1 MSELYYTIVANAK
14 YANPDLSSLKQYIHK
29 GSNIINITSSI
40 AENETRI
47 ITDSFRACLAEDHI
61 FFTQH
66 SNAFVVHHAEE
77 LLNNLKLI
85 LRGVICAMI
94 AGSQHILEEIPLHEI
109 RENYAKDN
117 LPVGLAIRIMRLISI
132 DIAKIRNDT
141 TPNDCSEQILEL
153 KMYFDYVMNVCDNC
167 GENKNPQD
175 VIQQLNE
182 IRALANE
189 DNPMSECEW
198 DCCNYTK
205 WVERDKLTQA
215 LSQYEVENTILFE
228 ESAIRF
234 FKSWNQMPLQDKK
247 DVWREREVMA
257 ALYEQMMQ
265 HWKVLPSFRSIAV
278 ADRIFDGEN
287 QLTGILIF
295 DFALGNEYYQLWD
308 IPQYIRVKSSISDL
322 TEEEE
327 LIPIQLEWMSKTTR
341 FSKEVAG
348 SLSIKPSLPTLLS
361 VQSGDSIVG
370 CNTSGR
376 LNTHQSVT
384 LTTFVTP
391 QNSSDISDVS
401 LLTVGHGF
409 KGGYTDIY
417 TCELNSSKNIGVISY
432 NSPVQEEIADKIDI
446 SLIKPTDTIQIN
458 TYLKW
463 ANIAPKAPVSVV
475 KRGMC
480 VQMYGG
486 ISKHQVGHIDYSQML
501 DGGAISSVIPSFTA
515 IINAQPGD
523 SGSLLIAGHGVAG
536 DPHLDGKE
544 RGYSDAY
551 LESIRFAM
559 LGILIE
565 GNVRGTF
572 QNSVTFRPI
581 DTIFLRLKI
590 KPYLNGA

>member
-1 MSELYYTIVANAK
+1 MLDVYYKIVSDATHVDIESVK
-14 YANPDLSSLKQYIHK
+14 SSLERSSKLLNAVKHI
-29 GSNIINITSSI
+29 SENISKIT
-40 AENETRI
+40 
-47 ITDSFRACLAEDHI
+47 TDSFRALLAEDYI
-61 FFTQH
+61 FFDL
-66 SNAFVVHHAEE
+66 NNDAFSVNQLGE
-77 LLNNLKLI
+77 LLNNLDLI
-85 LRGVICAMI
+85 LRCVNYVII
-94 AGSQHILEEIPLHEI
+94 AGDVRILEHFPLKKI
-109 RENYAKDN
+109 CKKSVKDN
-117 LPVGLAIRIMRLISI
+117 LPVELAIQIMRIISI
-132 DIAKIRNDT
+132 DVVNAYSNTSPDVYGDVNSDLEACFNHVMAACTNGDNNIDSR
-141 TPNDCSEQILEL
+141 PNDAIE
-153 KMYFDYVMNVCDNC
+153 K
-167 GENKNPQD
+167 
-175 VIQQLNE
+175 LNE
-182 IRALANE
+182 IRVLANKG
-189 DNPMSECEW
+189 NPINEYEW
-198 DCCNYTK
+198 DCGNYTK
-205 WVERDKLTQA
+205 WVEQDKLTQT
-215 LSQYEVENTILFE
+215 LSKYDIEDRFLFE

-265 HWKVLPSFRSIAV
+265 HWKTLPSFRSIAV
-278 ADRIFDGEN
+278 ADRIVDGEN

-308 IPQYIRVKSSISDL
+308 IPQYIRVKSSISEL

-376 LNTHQSVT
+376 LNTNQSVT
-384 LTTFVTP
+384 LTTFVIP

-417 TCELNSSKNIGVISY
+417 TCELNSSKNIGAISY
-432 NSPVQEEIADKIDI
+432 NSPVQEEIADRIDI

-551 LESIRFAM
+551 LDSIRFAM

-590 KPYLNGA
+590 KPYLNGS